1 MCIFAAAAWCHSLS
15 LQRNGARSALGT
27 WEIRSVKTG
36 LWTFNLM
43 FMRRMLYVVG
53 CLLFLV
59 PQSPR
64 AENVVEVSTKNGRT
78 VYFRLSERP
87 YAVIRGSEVLIESR
101 TELER
106 SVSFLIPKGVKMR
119 VCDVDLTG
127 IRTADRDA
135 ASVFRLLPDRLEV
148 SGLGAFASVAA
159 TYRTRLSGA
168 WRRGG
173 FTLCTSCGG
182 LPCKPFGNCRRGETL
197 GLVETAAP
205 RRYHFEGRRTEPDRG
220 VPKISFGTCGR
231 ELQ

>member
-1 MCIFAAAAWCHSLS
+1 
-15 LQRNGARSALGT
+15 
-27 WEIRSVKTG
+27 
-36 LWTFNLM
+36 
-43 FMRRMLYVVG
+43 MLYVVG
-53 CLLFLV
+53 CLLFLA

-148 SGLGAFASVAA
+148 SGLGAFASVALYA
-159 TYRTRLSGA
+159 ADGRKVYAGRTSSDGSLTVALSSFAGGTYVVKAGSVT
-168 WRRGG
+168 
-173 FTLCTSCGG
+173 
-182 LPCKPFGNCRRGETL
+182 CKIMIP
-197 GLVETAAP
+197 
-205 RRYHFEGRRTEPDRG
+205 
-220 VPKISFGTCGR
+220 
-231 ELQ
+231 